1 MIGLSEADRTGYI
14 NDWSV
19 IFKKMVHPRQDRRW
33 TRRKEAR
40 PAELI
45 SAALDLFVERGFSA
59 TRLEDVAA
67 RAGVS
72 KGTLYLYFPSKED
85 LFKAVIRGGIVPAIE
100 RAEKLLSEHQGSSD
114 ALIRNLVKG
123 WWVSVGSTRLG
134 GIPKLMI
141 SESRN
146 FPELTQFYYREVISR
161 GHKLV
166 AGAVQRGIDTG
177 EFRTVDVD
185 YVRRLVIAPLWL
197 LTVWRYS
204 FEYCESR
211 TLDPMKYL
219 DAHLDLILRGLK
231 RDGVAIT
238 SEAGLD
244 CNEMASMESNPLAQT
259 GTRCAS
265 GAADKTNNTW
275 LKTQSTEG

>member
-1 MIGLSEADRTGYI
+1 M
-14 NDWSV
+14 
-19 IFKKMVHPRQDRRW
+19 KMHPRQDRRW

-85 LFKAVIRGGIVPAIE
+85 LFKAVVRGGIVPAIE
-100 RAEKLLSEHQGSSD
+100 RAEKLVDEHQGSSD

-123 WWVSVGSTRLG
+123 WWASVGSTRLG

-161 GHKLV
+161 GPRLV
-166 AGAVQRGIDTG
+166 AAAVQRGIDAG
-177 EFRTVDVD
+177 EFRRVDVD
-185 YVRRLVIAPLWL
+185 YVRQLVIAPLWL
-197 LTVWRYS
+197 LTVWRFS
-204 FEYCESR
+204 FEYCEDHK
-211 TLDPMKYL
+211 LDPMKYL
-219 DAHLDLILRGLK
+219 DSHLDLILRGLK
-231 RDGVAIT
+231 EDGAAH
-238 SEAGLD
+238 S
-244 CNEMASMESNPLAQT
+244 
-259 GTRCAS
+259 S
-265 GAADKTNNTW
+265 GA
-275 LKTQSTEG
+275 QSTSAKSTPSDTARIKSKGGRRVRLVKSKT

>member
-1 MIGLSEADRTGYI
+1 
-14 NDWSV
+14 
-19 IFKKMVHPRQDRRW
+19 MVQPRQDRRW

-85 LFKAVIRGGIVPAIE
+85 LFKAVVRGGIVPAIE
-100 RAEKLLSEHQGSSD
+100 RAEKLLSEHQGNAN
-114 ALIRNLVKG
+114 ALIRDMVKG

-161 GHKLV
+161 VHRLV
-166 AGAVQRGIDTG
+166 AAAVQRGIDSG
-177 EFRTVDVD
+177 EFRPVDVE
-185 YVRRLVIAPLWL
+185 YVKRLVIAPLWL
-197 LTVWRYS
+197 LTVWRFS
-204 FEYCESR
+204 FDYCESNK
-211 TLDPMKYL
+211 LDPVTYL
-219 DAHLDLILRGLK
+219 DSHLDLILRGLK
-231 RDGVAIT
+231 NEEVAQFGVADASSTKAAAPDEHHCRASRT
-238 SEAGLD
+238 SRQARDVERGH
-244 CNEMASMESNPLAQT
+244 
-259 GTRCAS
+259 G
-265 GAADKTNNTW
+265 
-275 LKTQSTEG
+275 

>member
-1 MIGLSEADRTGYI
+1 
-14 NDWSV
+14 
-19 IFKKMVHPRQDRRW
+19 MVHPRQDRRW

-85 LFKAVIRGGIVPAIE
+85 LFKAVVRGGIVPAIE
-100 RAEKLLSEHQGSSD
+100 RAEKLLNEHQGNAD
-114 ALIRNLVKG
+114 TLIRDMVKG

-146 FPELTQFYYREVISR
+146 FPELTQFYFREVISR
-161 GHKLV
+161 VHRLV
-166 AGAVQRGIDTG
+166 AAAVQRGIDSG
-177 EFRTVDVD
+177 EFRPVNVE
-185 YVRRLVIAPLWL
+185 YVKRLVIAPLWL
-197 LTVWRYS
+197 LTVWRFS
-204 FEYCESR
+204 FDYCESNE
-211 TLDPMKYL
+211 LDPFMYL
-219 DAHLDLILRGLK
+219 DSHLDLILRGLENEEAAQIS
-231 RDGVAIT
+231 VA
-238 SEAGLD
+238 EASSTKPAAPDSICL
-244 CNEMASMESNPLAQT
+244 NVT
-259 GTRCAS
+259 GGHRERLVKPGT
-265 GAADKTNNTW
+265 
-275 LKTQSTEG
+275 